1 MYRKKT
7 TSSRPKQAS
16 GPTRYLIN
24 INVKV
29 HHDQHDI
36 YLRFFLRNIESN
48 KPRNALRA
56 TCNRRAGPNRPTRV
70 SKHISDVNRRLTNIA
85 IIKANKKTDK
95 MLKETLA
102 ENQRLSK
109 DTLLWFNSSSH
120 MIGTLVMMHICSLL
134 LYCL

>member
-1 MYRKKT
+1 MHRKKT

-56 TCNRRAGPNRPTRV
+56 TCNQCAGPNRPTRV
-70 SKHISDVNRRLTNIA
+70 SKHIADVNRRLTNIA

-95 MLKETLA
+95 MLQETLCRKPKI
-102 ENQRLSK
+102 EQGHTS
-109 DTLLWFNSSSH
+109 
-120 MIGTLVMMHICSLL
+120 LV
-134 LYCL
+134 